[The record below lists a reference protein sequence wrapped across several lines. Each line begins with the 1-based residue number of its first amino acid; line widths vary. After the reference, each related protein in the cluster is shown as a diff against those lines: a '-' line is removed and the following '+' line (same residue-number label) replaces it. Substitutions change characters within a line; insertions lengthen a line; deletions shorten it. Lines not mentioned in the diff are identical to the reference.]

1 GYSLSTHAY
10 QTSASQVSVNTLKY
24 THHALHSPFPSAGH
38 LGDGMSPGSILLFWI
53 HPFLLLDLDR
63 MYEVKYHVQEVLKA
77 SGESAES
84 VKTNYSCWD
93 SSRAPVQEE
102 TKDQARPSLGA
113 LLQPKTHEKF
123 QSYSTASLNS
133 GAYGRS

>member
-1 GYSLSTHAY
+1 
-10 QTSASQVSVNTLKY
+10 
-24 THHALHSPFPSAGH
+24 
-38 LGDGMSPGSILLFWI
+38 MSPGSILLFWI

-63 MYEVKYHVQEVLKA
+63 MYEVKYHVQEVLKT
-77 SGESAES
+77 SGESVES

-123 QSYSTASLNS
+123 PCTTASLNS
-133 GAYGRS
+133 GAYGRSCHEMALKWAMKAL

>member
-1 GYSLSTHAY
+1 MKT
-10 QTSASQVSVNTLKY
+10 
-24 THHALHSPFPSAGH
+24 
-38 LGDGMSPGSILLFWI
+38 
-53 HPFLLLDLDR
+53 
-63 MYEVKYHVQEVLKA
+63 

-93 SSRAPVQEE
+93 SSGAPAQERAE
-102 TKDQARPSLGA
+102 DLARPSLGA

-133 GAYGRS
+133 GAYGRSCHEMALKWAMKAL

>member
-1 GYSLSTHAY
+1 
-10 QTSASQVSVNTLKY
+10 
-24 THHALHSPFPSAGH
+24 
-38 LGDGMSPGSILLFWI
+38 MSPGSILLFWI
-53 HPFLLLDLDR
+53 HLFLLLDLDR
-63 MYEVKYHVQEVLKA
+63 MYEVKYHVHEDSKTR
-77 SGESAES
+77 GESVES

-133 GAYGRS
+133 GAYGRSCHEMALKWAMKAL